1 MIQAEPRD
9 KWVGKTVAAVEGLG
23 MPLGRA
29 ADTLFD
35 AKGVRITFTDGEVL
49 LLKGDTRKP
58 PRGPWY
64 AVINQHAPSASL
76 DEVPLEAD
84 DG

>member
-1 MIQAEPRD
+1 MIQAEPRA

-49 LLKGDTRKP
+49 LLKANLRLGQGALSYP
-58 PRGPWY
+58 
-64 AVINQHAPSASL
+64 VINQHAPSESL
-76 DEVPLEAD
+76 QEVPLDVE
-84 DG
+84 

>member
-49 LLKGDTRKP
+49 LLKPDMRMHSP
-58 PRGPWY
+58 NWEYP
-64 AVINQHAPSASL
+64 VINQHAPSESL
-76 DEVPLEAD
+76 DEVPLD
-84 DG
+84 DAG